1 MYFIRIF
8 KGNQAYLICRE
19 RGPAPPLLPLQR
31 DPRLRLQ
38 VRVLLAQGL
47 VLDWRNKEITGKTDV
62 STLKKLA
69 VSGAR

>member
-1 MYFIRIF
+1 MSLKLIDLF
-8 KGNQAYLICRE
+8 KGNQESRSYLICRE

-47 VLDWRNKEITGKTDV
+47 VLDWRNKKITGKTDV
-62 STLKKLA
+62 ST
-69 VSGAR
+69 